1 MIMVKVSIIVPVYN
15 AKRYLDECIKSV
27 LRQTYAE
34 WELLLIDDGSTDGSA
49 EICDRY
55 ANADKRIKVVH
66 QKNTGASV
74 ARNTAL
80 DYAKGEYVIFL
91 DADDFWASD
100 DCLET
105 LVNEAVLHDA
115 DIVRGEYIAVD
126 EAGGFLFEKEI
137 NSKKSLCANKK
148 ISSVAF
154 LNDAIQGEF
163 FLVLSLIRYEKIGR
177 IRFNKQQVFLEDMDF
192 YSRLLLQPMA
202 CVFVPIRFYAYRKVS
217 TSASAKPSIQ
227 KLADSFGMCDNFD
240 KYALQA
246 GDEALKRYFGY
257 RSVMM
262 YYWTLDTVASDVYY
276 SDRRQIVSELRLR
289 KIWRST
295 FSRLW
300 KYKVLNKAFP
310 IIIFP
315 PLLGVLCIR
324 LKNWLV
330 GLKK

>member
-1 MIMVKVSIIVPVYN
+1 MEPRVSVIVPVYN
-15 AKRYLDECIKSV
+15 ADSYLSECLDSV
-27 LRQTYAE
+27 LRQSFSDFE
-34 WELLLIDDGSTDGSA
+34 VIVVDDGSTDKSGYV
-49 EICDRY
+49 CDTY
-55 ANADKRIKVVH
+55 AKRDKRIRVYHVE
-66 QKNTGASV
+66 NGGVSS

-91 DADDFWASD
+91 DADDFWTSD

-202 CVFVPIRFYAYRKVS
+202 CVFVPIRFYAYRKIS
-217 TSASAKPSIQ
+217 TSASAKPSIK

-246 GDEALKRYFGY
+246 GDEALKQYFGY

-276 SDRRQIVSELRLR
+276 SDRRQIVSELGLR
-289 KIWRST
+289 KIWRS
-295 FSRLW
+295 SVRRLW

-310 IIIFP
+310 IILFP
-315 PLLGVLCIR
+315 PLLGVFCIR